1 MYLLI
6 FKKLGIPIIPVK
18 APSGEI
24 GGSLSHEFHMI
35 VDSGESEI
43 FFSEDLL
50 EKNLFEIDDSDLLK
64 IKSYTSDFENME
76 VEKDKLIKKKVLN

>member
-1 MYLLI
+1 MYLFI
-6 FKKLGIPIIPVK
+6 FKKLGIPIIPVR

-43 FFSEDLL
+43 FFSD
-50 EKNLFEIDDSDLLK
+50 DLLK
-64 IKSYTSDFENME
+64 KFIDISDSELMNIKSTL
-76 VEKDKLIKKKVLN
+76 LILKKWK